1 MKKLDGH
8 PERGGILIGMMMFI
22 VLASLAMLTLAGRIV
37 VEYRA
42 VEDSV
47 AQTRAYWAAMGFNNY
62 VLSRTLV
69 GGACGKN
76 GCTGADADL
85 SGQSSSY
92 LQEISDLQ
100 AWFYMDIGSN
110 YVIQLNSTVCQDS
123 AAPMGSLGEVV
134 IKTAFSGNG
143 GGGPS
148 APGCP
153 PAATVLPTCKAPAA
167 IDAATIDALRSLP
180 AARPV
185 EFRYCLVASGITTCG
200 AGPANGT
207 LGGRQLV
214 TSVHR
219 PAC

>member
-1 MKKLDGH
+1 
-8 PERGGILIGMMMFI
+8 MFI
-22 VLASLAMLTLAGRIV
+22 VLASLALLTLAGRIV

-69 GGACGKN
+69 SGACDK
-76 GCTGADADL
+76 GCTGLQADL

-92 LQEISDLQ
+92 LKEISDLQ
-100 AWFYMDIGSN
+100 AWFYMDNGSN
-110 YVIQLNSTVCQDS
+110 YVIQLNSRVCQDN

-143 GGGPS
+143 GGRPPE
-148 APGCP
+148 PGCP
-153 PAATVLPTCKAPAA
+153 PAATVLPTCKTPGGS
-167 IDAATIDALRSLP
+167 DPATIDALRSLS

-185 EFRYCLVASGITTCG
+185 EFRYCLVASGISRCG

-207 LGGRQLV
+207 QGGRQLV